1 MMLAMRFA
9 IVALVAI
16 TCTRAGGDD
25 FRPLFVEITEIAE
38 FEFLVRT
45 RAPPGL
51 PTQNAPTLHFPETC
65 AGGPGARVKC
75 REDPADGALTLVYPV
90 TVPPIAT
97 VLRISFMT
105 GEQHTRTLSPGELTT
120 TIPARED
127 VPGVA
132 TQYLLLGI
140 EHIWVGFDHLLF
152 VLCLIWIA
160 GSWRRVALTI
170 TGFTVAHSITLV
182 LAALDVLRLP
192 VAPIEAV
199 IALSV
204 LFLATELAR
213 NGDSLTWRYPLAV
226 SSTFGLL
233 HGLGF
238 AAVLGE
244 LGLPQLAVLTGL
256 VAFNVG
262 VEIGQLV
269 FAALVMPFLFIAR
282 ARSTWFAGYGQLAT
296 AYLVGSVAAYWFIE
310 RTVAF
315 TA

>member
-1 MMLAMRFA
+1 MSAARFA
-9 IVALVAI
+9 IVVLVAI
-16 TCTRAGGDD
+16 FCTGSAADD
-25 FRPLFVEITEIAE
+25 FRPLYVEITEVTA

-45 RAPPGL
+45 RPPPGTS
-51 PTQNAPTLHFPETC
+51 TQSAPSVRFPESCTRE
-65 AGGPGARVKC
+65 PGARIRC
-75 REDPADGALTLVYPV
+75 REDPAGGSLTLVYPGS
-90 TVPPIAT
+90 VPPIAT
-97 VLRISFMT
+97 VVRISFAT
-105 GEQHTRTLSPGELTT
+105 GEQHTRTLAPGELATMM
-120 TIPARED
+120 PARED
-127 VPGVA
+127 IPGVA
-132 TQYLLLGI
+132 AQYILLGV
-140 EHIWVGFDHLLF
+140 EHIWIGFDHLLF

-160 GSWRRVALTI
+160 GSWPRVLLTI
-170 TGFTVAHSITLV
+170 TGFTIAHSVTLV

-213 NGDSLTWRYPLAV
+213 NGESLTWRYPLAV

-256 VAFNVG
+256 VAFNIG
-262 VEIGQLV
+262 VEIGQLA
-269 FAALVMPFLFIAR
+269 FAALVMAFLFVAR
-282 ARSTWFAGYGQLAT
+282 ARSTWFANYGQLAT

-310 RTVAF
+310 RTIAF
-315 TA
+315 SA